1 MTGLLIKDFKLLRIQ
16 KIFFLLIV
24 FISVAQ
30 LAFSDDPTFVVG
42 YMSFVMTLFTLSSI
56 SYDEFDNGNAFL
68 FSLPIT
74 RRGYVREKYVFGIIL
89 GGGSWALS
97 SIAVAI
103 SQLVKSNALTIDLF
117 VAVFVIL
124 PLIIIVLAIMLPFQL
139 KFGGEKGRI
148 AIIGT
153 VGIIFILCFL
163 IAKIAQA
170 SNIDFIAFLNNLPT
184 LGIGTLL
191 FIVFILSTLL
201 LLLSYKI
208 SVAIMNKKE
217 F

>member
-16 KIFFLLIV
+16 KTFFLLIV